1 MVTVHMIVNPSFYR
15 GEVESQC
22 AALSD
27 RLQKR
32 GAVTKVLF
40 SDDFLWGFRN
50 GGTFVKE
57 KADLT
62 VFFNK
67 DHLLAAMLEENGEL
81 LLDSARSIRLCDDKC
96 LTYCALSG
104 EGIPFPETLP
114 APLLYLG
121 TDGEGFLKRVAEEL
135 GFPVVAKCRSG
146 SMGKQVRLA
155 ENERELRA
163 VAEEFGT
170 TPHMYQKFFG
180 KRGEDIRVIVIGGR
194 ALCAMKRKNGSD
206 FRSNVAL
213 GGKGFPH
220 ELTEKEREIAEKCA
234 KTLGL
239 DYCGVDLLSDE
250 NGNVSVC
257 EVNSNAFFR
266 GASEACKTDVAEA
279 LAGHILYKIIK
290 NR

>member
-1 MVTVHMIVNPSFYR
+1 MVIVHMIVNPSFYR
-15 GEVESQC
+15 GEVENQC
-22 AALSD
+22 AVLSD
-27 RLQKR
+27 RLEKR
-32 GAVTKVLF
+32 GAETKILC
-40 SDDFLWGFRN
+40 SDDFSWGFRE

-67 DHLLAAMLEENGEL
+67 DHLLAAMLEKNGAL

-104 EGIPFPETLP
+104 AGIPFPETLP
-114 APLLYLG
+114 APMLYLG
-121 TDGEGFLKRVAEEL
+121 TDGDRFLKRVTEEL

-163 VAEEFGT
+163 VADEFGT
-170 TPHMYQKFFG
+170 IPHMYQKFFG

-194 ALCAMKRKNGSD
+194 VLCAMKRKNEGD

-213 GGKGFPH
+213 GGNGFPY
-220 ELTEKEREIAEKCA
+220 ELSEKERKIAEKCA

-266 GASEACKTDVAEA
+266 GASEACKTDVADV
-279 LAGHILYKIIK
+279 LAEYILYKITK